1 MEVPIVELEKATL
14 LDYPGR
20 VACILFTYG
29 CNLRCPYCHNPELVT
44 ERLSVDTFLTQ
55 EYIFGFL
62 KRRVGKL
69 DAVVI
74 TGGEPL
80 IHNGIFELLSDIK
93 KMGYLVKL
101 DSNGLLPDK
110 LKKVIDSGNVDYVA
124 MDIKYPL
131 SEYMNNVPNSSKLI
145 QKSVNLIMNSGLDYE
160 FRTTYVKGIHTIDSA
175 EQIAKIVQGAKI
187 YYIQNFRPGK
197 SIDPALDR
205 TNSFTRKELKEIKK
219 IASKYVKN
227 VFIRE

>member
-1 MEVPIVELEKATL
+1 MKVPIVELEKATL

-44 ERLSVDTFLTQ
+44 EKLNREILLSQ
-55 EYIFGFL
+55 EHVFDFL
-62 KRRVGKL
+62 KKRVGKL

-80 IHNGIFELLSDIK
+80 IHEGMFELLADIK

-101 DSNGLLPDK
+101 DSNGLLPDR
-110 LKKVIDSGNVDYVA
+110 LKKAIDSGNVDYVA

-131 SEYMNNVPNSSKLI
+131 SEYMKNVPNSSKLI
-145 QKSVNLIMNSGLDYE
+145 QESVNLIMNSGLDYE
-160 FRTTYVKGIHTIDSA
+160 FRTTYVKGIHTVDSA
-175 EQIAKIVQGAKI
+175 EQIAKIVKGAKI
-187 YYIQNFRPGK
+187 YYIQNFRAGK
-197 SIDPALDR
+197 SIDPTLDR

-227 VFIRE
+227 IFIRE

>member
-1 MEVPIVELEKATL
+1 MKVPIIKLEKATL
-14 LDYPGR
+14 LDYPKK

-44 ERLSVDTFLTQ
+44 ERLSMDTFLTQ

-145 QKSVNLIMNSGLDYE
+145 QESVNLIMNSGLDYE
-160 FRTTYVKGIHTIDSA
+160 FRTTCVKGIHTTDSA

-205 TNSFTRKELKEIKK
+205 TNSFLLRSEERRVGKECR
-219 IASKYVKN
+219 SRWSPYH
-227 VFIRE
+227 